1 MSERLCVPYCL
12 HPAPPPPTHT
22 QMQLRQAGAAPHTLL
37 LSFSPDSAPLQAL
50 TQMQLHQAGA
60 EANSGWERHQ
70 LVLLQ
75 IENLHKDEH
84 TSAYWFLT
92 PCLTIMSMAMANL
105 QLAKHSQQLL

>member
-1 MSERLCVPYCL
+1 MS
-12 HPAPPPPTHT
+12 
-22 QMQLRQAGAAPHTLL
+22 G
-37 LSFSPDSAPLQAL
+37 SI
-50 TQMQLHQAGA
+50 
-60 EANSGWERHQ
+60 GWERRQ